1 MWFDFVITVAL
12 CAAFLYLPGCLLLR
26 GAGFSWLAAIPF
38 AAVLDVT
45 AYSLLAIVYAKVGI
59 ASSWATLG
67 IPVAVIGAAL
77 LVLRLAR
84 CCSSPADLFDFI
96 SRADAGEAHGRSL
109 SNSRWLQPSSL
120 VLYVVVGIAVSA
132 LVYGTSMATPD
143 AFVQE
148 YDNLHH
154 LGTTYSYLQ
163 WGNWSSLEN
172 TIYSSPADDAYDPF
186 GYSSY
191 YPSGWNCI
199 AAMAAQI
206 SGVSAS
212 AANNAMNFATTAFV
226 LPISSHCFM
235 RTAFADRPSV
245 VPFGAFV
252 CTAFTAFPWA
262 MLIFGPLYPN
272 MLGFSLLPVL
282 MAAFMA
288 VFRMSARRSDRVAMA
303 ALFVLGVAS
312 CAFTQ
317 PNAVF
322 AAAALL
328 IAFCVSRISEWI
340 DSLGLCRSRRI
351 ARKLLLCVGFVVLA
365 AAAWVAL
372 FNLPFLKGVT
382 SYYWPPLRSPMEAVD
397 DVLTLSYRLD
407 SPQYALAALVL
418 VGAAVTLF
426 RRRYLWMT
434 VSWLFVAVIYITDAA
449 YDGVIKQLLSS
460 FWYSDSLRVASLSAI
475 AAMPLAALGLWAAAK
490 ALSAAVRK
498 SAEAISRC
506 GSSAPC
512 RSGRLHGAV
521 AVVASLAI
529 AALAFAMV
537 FRPDAI
543 LSRSLDGTGAFTHMI
558 SNLDWMCDTDR
569 DDVYDPDECAFVQKV
584 KEVLPEGALVVN
596 VPDDGSAFAYAVDD
610 LKVMYCYLGGY
621 GGADEKGDSKFIRDG
636 LANIARS
643 YGVRQAVRATGA
655 EYVLLL
661 DQGGQSYSSRERR
674 YLFTYS
680 DGQNWQGILSITD
693 ETPGFEVVLSQDDM
707 RLYRITALD

>member
-1 MWFDFVITVAL
+1 MWFDFGITVAL

-26 GAGFSWLAAIPF
+26 GVGFSWLAAIPF

-45 AYSLLAIVYAKVGI
+45 AYGLLAIVYAKVGV

-109 SNSRWLQPSSL
+109 SSSRWLQPSSL

-172 TIYSSPADDAYDPF
+172 TIYSSLADDAYDPY

-199 AAMAAQI
+199 AAMAAQV

-212 AANNAMNFATTAFV
+212 TANNAMNFATTAFV
-226 LPISSHCFM
+226 LPISFHCFM
-235 RTAFADRPSV
+235 RAAFADRSSV

-288 VFRMSARRSDRVAMA
+288 VFRIGARRSDRVAMA

-351 ARKLLLCVGFVVLA
+351 VRKLLLCVGFVVLA
-365 AAAWVAL
+365 AAVWVAL

-434 VSWLFVAVIYITDAA
+434 VSWLFIAVVYIADAA
-449 YDGVIKQLLSS
+449 YDGAIKQLLSG
-460 FWYSDSLRVASLSAI
+460 FWYSDSLRIASLSAI
-475 AAMPLAALGLWAAAK
+475 AAMPLAALGLWAVAK
-490 ALSAAVRK
+490 ALSTAVRK
-498 SAEAISRC
+498 SAEAISRRRLA
-506 GSSAPC
+506 APC
-512 RSGRLHGAV
+512 RSGFLDGAV
-521 AVVASLAI
+521 AVVTSVAI
-529 AALAFAMV
+529 AVLAFAVV

-558 SNLDWMCDTDR
+558 SNLDWMCDANR
-569 DDVYDPDECAFVQKV
+569 DDVYDPDERAFVQKA
-584 KEVLPEGALVVN
+584 KEVLPEGALVIN
-596 VPDDGSAFAYAVDD
+596 VPDDGSAFAYAADD

-621 GGADEKGDSKFIRDG
+621 GGAGERGDSKFIRDG
-636 LANIARS
+636 LANITRS

-655 EYVLLL
+655 EYALLL
-661 DQGGQSYSSRERR
+661 DQGGQSYSPRERR

-707 RLYRITALD
+707 RLYRITAFD

>member
-1 MWFDFVITVAL
+1 MWFDFGITVAL

-45 AYSLLAIVYAKVGI
+45 AYSLLAIAYAKVGI
-59 ASSWATLG
+59 PSSWATLG

-77 LVLRLAR
+77 LILRLAR
-84 CCSSPADLFDFI
+84 CCSNPAELFDFV
-96 SRADAGEAHGRSL
+96 SRADAGEAHARSL
-109 SNSRWLQPSSL
+109 SKSRWFQLLSL
-120 VLYVVVGIAVSA
+120 ALYVVAGIVVSA
-132 LVYGTSMATPD
+132 FVFGVSLGTPD

-154 LGTTYSYLQ
+154 LGTTHSYLH

-172 TIYSSPADDAYDPF
+172 TIYSAPADDAYDPF

-191 YPSGWNCI
+191 YPSGWNCL

-212 AANNAMNFATTAFV
+212 AANNAMNFATTALV
-226 LPISSHCFM
+226 LPISFHCFM
-235 RTAFADRPSV
+235 RTVFADRPSV
-245 VPFGAFV
+245 VPFGAFSCV
-252 CTAFTAFPWA
+252 AFTAFPWA

-272 MLGFSLLPVL
+272 MLGFSLLPAL
-282 MAAFMA
+282 MASFMA
-288 VFRMSARRSDRVAMA
+288 VFRIGAPRSSRIAMA

-328 IAFCVSRISEWI
+328 IAFCVSSISGWV
-340 DSLGLCRSRRI
+340 DGLGLCRSRRI
-351 ARKLLLCVGFVVLA
+351 ARKLLLCAGFVVLA
-365 AAAWVAL
+365 AALWIAL

-382 SYYWPPLRSPMEAVD
+382 LYHWPPLRSPTEAVD

-407 SPQYALAALVL
+407 SPQYVLAALVL
-418 VGAAVTLF
+418 AGAALTLF

-434 VSWLFVAVIYITDAA
+434 ASWLFVAVIYIADAA
-449 YDGVIKQLLSS
+449 YDGAVKQLLSG
-460 FWYSDSLRVASLSAI
+460 FWYSDSLRVASLGAI
-475 AAMPLAALGLWAAAK
+475 AAMPLAALGLWAVARVF
-490 ALSAAVRK
+490 SAAVRK
-498 SAEAISRC
+498 VAGAIGRC
-506 GSSAPC
+506 PSSAPGC
-512 RSGRLHGAV
+512 SGRLHGTSAF
-521 AVVASLAI
+521 VASAMI

-537 FRPDAI
+537 IRPDAI
-543 LSRSLDGTGAFTHMI
+543 LSRSLHGTGAFTHMI
-558 SNLDWMCDTDR
+558 SNLDWMCDADR
-569 DDVYDPDECAFVQKV
+569 DDVYDPGERAFVRKV
-584 KEVLPEGALVVN
+584 KEMLPEGALVIN
-596 VPDDGSAFAYAVDD
+596 VPDDGSAFAYAADD
-610 LKVMYCYLGGY
+610 LKIMYCYLGGY

-636 LANIARS
+636 LANITRS

-661 DQGGQSYSSRERR
+661 DQGGQSYSPRERR

-707 RLYRITALD
+707 RLYRIMALG